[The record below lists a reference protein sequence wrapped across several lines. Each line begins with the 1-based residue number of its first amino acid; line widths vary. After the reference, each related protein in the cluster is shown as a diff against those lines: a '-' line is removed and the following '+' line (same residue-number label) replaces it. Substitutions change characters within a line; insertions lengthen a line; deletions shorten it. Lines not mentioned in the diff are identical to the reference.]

1 MSVSTWTEADTA
13 NAKQLWADYQR
24 RHDLSTRT
32 GKTVGI
38 DPQTGQLWF
47 GESIADVVAQ
57 QDADGRQG
65 PLFFE
70 RVGSESYWR
79 KGGRR

>member
-1 MSVSTWTEADTA
+1 MSVSTWTEADSA
-13 NAKQLWADYQR
+13 KAKQLWVDYQR
-24 RHDLSTRT
+24 QHDVSARV
-32 GKTVGI
+32 GETVGI
-38 DPQTGQLWF
+38 DPHAEQFWF

-57 QDADGRQG
+57 HDANGLSG

-70 RVGSESYWR
+70 RVGARTYWR

>member
-1 MSVSTWTEADTA
+1 MSVCSWTDADTA
-13 NAKQLWADYQR
+13 KAKQLWADYLSH
-24 RHDLSTRT
+24 HDLSAQF

-38 DPQTGQLWF
+38 DPHAERFWF
-47 GESIADVVAQ
+47 GDSIADVVAQ
-57 QDADGRQG
+57 RDADGSQG

-70 RVGSESYWR
+70 RVGSTTYWR

>member
-1 MSVSTWTEADTA
+1 MSVSIWTDADTA
-13 NAKQLWADYQR
+13 KAKELWSDYLRQ
-24 RHDLSTRT
+24 HDLSART
-32 GKTVGI
+32 GETVGI
-38 DPQTGQLWF
+38 DPEAGRLWF

-57 QDADGRQG
+57 HDADGMHG

-70 RVGSESYWR
+70 RVGSETYWR

>member
-1 MSVSTWTEADTA
+1 MTVSTWTEADSA
-13 NAKQLWADYQR
+13 KAKQLWADYQL
-24 RHDLSTRT
+24 RHDLSARA
-32 GKTVGI
+32 GETVGI
-38 DPQTGQLWF
+38 DPDTGRLWF

-57 QDADGRQG
+57 QDADGLQG